1 MAESRDPTTASSTPR
16 SSITSVNA
24 ARRALGREQTGHR
37 ARNVAGAHGR
47 AWGRSWEGDPTSPG
61 RPEGGA
67 AGGSRGRRGA
77 GGRTCVKAGYTP
89 TWPGNRNCDID
100 KSREDKRMLER
111 GLLKSVY
118 KTLVQHRRMEASSNA
133 VRWEQ
138 DSPERAG
145 SLEQVFVGFN
155 KPILRSDLGIRP
167 SLESCFPFSFNL
179 LRLLTQQHCVCQ
191 PQSSF
196 CLHQWKYIIFIL
208 DSDNTF
214 TNICFTSTK
223 KTLHHRAR
231 ENILIVK

>member
-1 MAESRDPTTASSTPR
+1 M
-16 SSITSVNA
+16 IGLV
-24 ARRALGREQTGHR
+24 GREVREAVT
-37 ARNVAGAHGR
+37 AGLRG
-47 AWGRSWEGDPTSPG
+47 GDHHLQLRQLPL
-61 RPEGGA
+61 
-67 AGGSRGRRGA
+67 RGRR
-77 GGRTCVKAGYTP
+77 R
-89 TWPGNRNCDID
+89 
-100 KSREDKRMLER
+100 
-111 GLLKSVY
+111 SVR
-118 KTLVQHRRMEASSNA
+118 LPPARAP
-133 VRWEQ
+133 EQ

-155 KPILRSDLGIRP
+155 NPILRSDLGLRP